1 MALIGINVLGRLDEM
16 RLHFVHTALWCLSGP
31 KSSFAGFGV
40 QRLCQCRDGAR
51 CCRVFCFRSRNSGGC
66 GQDCRQK
73 YAEANSLQQG
83 AGVLQVSGPF
93 PGYRLR
99 FIVLGLKIS

>member
-1 MALIGINVLGRLDEM
+1 MALIGIN
-16 RLHFVHTALWCLSGP
+16 ALWCVHLNP
-31 KSSFAGFGV
+31 KILFAHFGG
-40 QRLCQCRDGAR
+40 QRLCQGRDGGAR
-51 CCRVFCFRSRNSGGC
+51 CCRVFCLRSRNSGGC

-93 PGYRLR
+93 PGYFLR
-99 FIVLGLKIS
+99 FVILGLKIS